1 MKLARVLPVLLVAL
15 MLGTVSC
22 RKAES
27 AATDTAA
34 QGAPKYHCPMH
45 PTYTSDRPGDCPI
58 CNMSLVPIGGGDHSA
73 PSIAGRVS
81 VVVSPEKRQTIGLTL
96 SPVERRALSDTVR
109 AVGVVEHDET
119 RFARIA
125 PRFGGWVRK
134 VQVNYTGQP
143 VKQGDPLFTVYSPD
157 LFTAENDYALALQS
171 RRIASNAAAGL
182 PDPSTLA
189 EAARRRLEL
198 LEVGDD
204 ELRRLEEGGKP
215 TDEIQMRSPLS
226 GHVIAKNVVEG
237 QAFQP
242 GDVLYEIADLSRLWV
257 RAAVHESD
265 LPRVRI
271 GQKGRV
277 LFPNLGGKQF
287 ESSVTFIYPHINPQT
302 RRAEVRLELDNPEHV
317 LRPEMWANVE
327 LEVSI
332 GEVLSVP
339 ASAVID
345 TGTRFI
351 AFVDGEKDHLEP
363 REVTIGARGE
373 EYWEVTGGL
382 KEGERVVTRALFL
395 IDSESQLKSV
405 VTGMG
410 GASEHQH

>member
-1 MKLARVLPVLLVAL
+1 
-15 MLGTVSC
+15 
-22 RKAES
+22 
-27 AATDTAA
+27 
-34 QGAPKYHCPMH
+34 
-45 PTYTSDRPGDCPI
+45 
-58 CNMSLVPIGGGDHSA
+58 MSRVPIGGGDHSA